1 MWKELWVALALLFI
15 IEGVLPF
22 INPGGLRRTL
32 IVISQLSDEQLRWIG
47 LSSMV
52 LGVILLYVVN

>member
-22 INPGGLRRTL
+22 INPAGLRRTL